1 MSKRERTLVVVKLM
15 GEECPVCHPALW
27 DARFK
32 QVPRAVLCGKHEGHA
47 LARDFRLTRR
57 ANVTRRDK

>member
-1 MSKRERTLVVVKLM
+1 MSKRERALVVVKLI
-15 GEECPVCHPALW
+15 GDACPLCSPQLW
-27 DARFK
+27 DAEFK
-32 QVPRAVLCGKHEGHA
+32 RVPRAVLCAKHEGHA